1 MSRAQLSTSGAAL
14 MFSPPVSCMGG
25 AMRTGGTTPP
35 LRHRFRRRIAGTAAL
50 LALAS
55 VFSAPSSAQVASPEF
70 AAAFEPF
77 DTLPAP
83 APIDADAAMELLG
96 TGTASWYGSDF
107 AGRRTASG
115 ERFDPRE
122 LTAAHRSLPF
132 GSRVLVTHLASGRS
146 VVVRINDRGPFS
158 RNRVIDVSEAAAR
171 RIGLIGAGHG
181 EVSLALL
188 N

>member
-1 MSRAQLSTSGAAL
+1 
-14 MFSPPVSCMGG
+14 
-25 AMRTGGTTPP
+25 
-35 LRHRFRRRIAGTAAL
+35 

-55 VFSAPSSAQVASPEF
+55 VFSAPSSAQVSGGVSDEF
-70 AAAFEPF
+70 AAAFEPY

-83 APIDADAAMELLG
+83 PIEAEAAVELLG
-96 TGTASWYGSDF
+96 TGMASWYGADF

-132 GSRVLVTHLASGRS
+132 GTRVLVTELASGRS

-171 RIGLIGAGHG
+171 RIGLIGAGQG
-181 EVSLALL
+181 KVSLALIP
-188 N
+188 

>member
-1 MSRAQLSTSGAAL
+1 M
-14 MFSPPVSCMGG
+14 
-25 AMRTGGTTPP
+25 
-35 LRHRFRRRIAGTAAL
+35 L

-55 VFSAPSSAQVASPEF
+55 VLSAPSSAQVSDGVSGEF
-70 AAAFEPF
+70 AAAFAPY

-83 APIDADAAMELLG
+83 PPAETAGEPIG
-96 TGTASWYGSDF
+96 TGIASWYGGDF

-132 GSRVLVTHLASGRS
+132 GSKVLVTHLDSGRS
-146 VVVRINDRGPFS
+146 VVVRINDRGPFA

-171 RIGLIGAGHG
+171 RIGLIGAGQG
-181 EVSLALL
+181 KVSLALL
-188 N
+188 P